1 MQTLTILN
9 SKEIRQLKQQIEI
22 QFGYAPQ
29 QDYAYLRTEKEKI
42 FLINKDVAKVDWDKL
57 IVDKMGLYFGE
68 DLGEEFR
75 LSKEGAQLLGAEA
88 QKHKVKLKNVIELSK
103 EELKHYFT
111 GADLPKECGQESRL
125 ILLRYK
131 EDILGCARYK
141 EGKILNFMPKIHR
154 GEVIL

>member
-1 MQTLTILN
+1 MQQLTILN
-9 SKEIRQLKQQIEI
+9 SKEIRQLKQRVEIE
-22 QFGYAPQ
+22 FGYAPQ
-29 QDYAYLRTEKEKI
+29 EDYAYLRTEKEKI

-68 DLGEEFR
+68 DLGEDFR

-88 QKHKVKLKNVIELSK
+88 KKHKVKLKNVIDLSHD
-103 EELKHYFT
+103 ELKHYFT
-111 GADLPKECGQESRL
+111 GADLLKDYGKQSRL
-125 ILLRYK
+125 VLLEYK
-131 EDILGCARYK
+131 GDILGCAKYK

>member
-22 QFGYAPQ
+22 EFGYAPQ
-29 QDYAYLRTEKEKI
+29 EDLAYLRNEKEKI
-42 FLINKDVAKVDWDKL
+42 FIINRDLAKIDWKKL
-57 IVDKMGLYFGE
+57 IVDKVGLYFGE

-88 QKHKVKLKNVIELSK
+88 RKNKVKLKNVIELSHD
-103 EELKHYFT
+103 ELKHYFT
-111 GADLPKECGQESRL
+111 GLDLPKECGKQSRL
-125 ILLRYK
+125 VLLQYK
-131 EDILGCARYK
+131 EDIIGCARYK